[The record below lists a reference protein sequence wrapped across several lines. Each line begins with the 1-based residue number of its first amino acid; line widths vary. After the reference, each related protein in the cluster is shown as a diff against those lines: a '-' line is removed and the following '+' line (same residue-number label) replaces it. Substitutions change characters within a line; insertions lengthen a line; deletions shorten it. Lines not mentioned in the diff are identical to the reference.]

1 MDDDLCQKCGLY
13 HDEMTTENGNVCFL
27 ETELAYYKKQII
39 NIKKRIALQK
49 AKKPKK
55 KKITL
60 E

>member
-13 HDEMTTENGNVCFL
+13 HDEMTIENGSVCFL
-27 ETELAYYKKQII
+27 EIELAYYKEQII
-39 NIKKRIALQK
+39 YIKKRIAIQK

-55 KKITL
+55 KNITL